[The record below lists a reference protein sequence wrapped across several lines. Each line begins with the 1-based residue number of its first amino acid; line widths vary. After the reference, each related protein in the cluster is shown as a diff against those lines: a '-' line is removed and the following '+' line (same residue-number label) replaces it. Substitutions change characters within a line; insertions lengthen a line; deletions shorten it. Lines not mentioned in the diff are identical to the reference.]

1 MASERDETRF
11 VNGKMEGQTRIRM
24 RNQFNTRRFCRINK
38 NLLVLKLY
46 YFFAFSGQACIRP
59 FYAVFFRHL
68 GMSAQQTGI
77 IFGLQPLGR
86 FLGAP
91 ICGALADKYRKHR
104 LVMLVMFIVSTSLQF
119 SLVFVRPN
127 EDPSMEINLCSN
139 NSFRNTSES
148 EKENATSYHGYMW
161 PCDVPRNCTL
171 FSVDRNCRNHS
182 VFNMLANTAGN
193 GRNNNNTFLLL
204 AILVFVS
211 SLFDNA
217 NTLADAA
224 AVKYLTDIDR
234 GGDYGKQR
242 MWGAVGWGSIA
253 ILSGFAIDQ
262 SSQHSHQSQFF
273 VAFCG
278 FLSFSIA
285 AIITVFKLPLEFLE
299 GKSNPKIFQSV
310 LSILLDCRIITFL
323 FVILI
328 MGTCISTIG
337 AFLFWF
343 LEDMNGSHLLMG
355 LALCMTC
362 VAEVP
367 IMFYSGHLIRW
378 IGHHGVLYLTL
389 VCYTIR
395 YLSYSFIFNAWYV
408 LAIEPLHGV
417 TFGAMWAATTSYGG
431 LISPEGLR
439 ATVMGLVSAT
449 HFGLGNLIAG
459 FGGGV
464 VYSKYGPRV
473 LFRGLA
479 VTSAVTCLFFVI
491 SQMLL
496 KKKSQVNYSHFQN
509 DFQDKNSDWDLEMK
523 EINLD
528 SEDDL

>member
-1 MASERDETRF
+1 MASEGDETRF

-24 RNQFNTRRFCRINK
+24 RNQFNPRRFCRINK
-38 NLLVLKLY
+38 NLLILKLY

-127 EDPSMEINLCSN
+127 EDPRIHLRVRKKMPPVTMVTCGRVMFQE
-139 NSFRNTSES
+139 
-148 EKENATSYHGYMW
+148 
-161 PCDVPRNCTL
+161 NCTL

-328 MGTCISTIG
+328 MGTCMSTIG

-343 LEDMNGSHLLMG
+343 LEDMNGSHLLMD
-355 LALCMTC
+355 
-362 VAEVP
+362 
-367 IMFYSGHLIRW
+367 
-378 IGHHGVLYLTL
+378 
-389 VCYTIR
+389 
-395 YLSYSFIFNAWYV
+395 
-408 LAIEPLHGV
+408 
-417 TFGAMWAATTSYGG
+417 
-431 LISPEGLR
+431 SPS
-439 ATVMGLVSAT
+439 V
-449 HFGLGNLIAG
+449 
-459 FGGGV
+459 
-464 VYSKYGPRV
+464 
-473 LFRGLA
+473 
-479 VTSAVTCLFFVI
+479 
-491 SQMLL
+491 
-496 KKKSQVNYSHFQN
+496 
-509 DFQDKNSDWDLEMK
+509 
-523 EINLD
+523 
-528 SEDDL
+528 